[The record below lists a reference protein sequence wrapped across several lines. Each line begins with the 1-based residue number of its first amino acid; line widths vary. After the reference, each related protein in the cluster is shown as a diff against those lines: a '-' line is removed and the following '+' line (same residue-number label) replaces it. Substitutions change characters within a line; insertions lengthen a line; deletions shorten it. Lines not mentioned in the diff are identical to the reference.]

1 MYLKQWI
8 KAMKA
13 HLATIIAMILSGIV
27 VAGIIFLIKF
37 YPTAGFLI
45 VGFLL
50 GFLFYMMILKDMKKI
65 FKSDQ
70 KHDEE

>member
-1 MYLKQWI
+1 
-8 KAMKA
+8 MKA
-13 HLATIIAMILSGIV
+13 HLATIIAMIFSGIV